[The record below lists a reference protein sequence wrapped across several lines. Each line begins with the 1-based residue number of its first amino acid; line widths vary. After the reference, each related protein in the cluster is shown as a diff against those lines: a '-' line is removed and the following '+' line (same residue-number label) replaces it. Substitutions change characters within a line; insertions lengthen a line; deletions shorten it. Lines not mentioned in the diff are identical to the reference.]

1 MRLAELAALLAPAIA
16 FILWRWAVARGL
28 NGPPPRQLVVLF
40 VSLLAMAGWLIYT
53 GEHDR
58 LPPGRY
64 VPAHVVNGVIVPG
77 HSAPGGTDGG
87 G

>member
-1 MRLAELAALLAPAIA
+1 MRLAELAALLAPVVA
-16 FILWRWAVARGL
+16 FVLWRWAIARGL
-28 NGPPPRQLVVLF
+28 DGPPRGQLVVLF
-40 VSLLAMAGWLIYT
+40 AGLLALAGWLIYT
-53 GEHDR
+53 GETDR

-77 HSAPGGTDGG
+77 HSAPAGTEGG